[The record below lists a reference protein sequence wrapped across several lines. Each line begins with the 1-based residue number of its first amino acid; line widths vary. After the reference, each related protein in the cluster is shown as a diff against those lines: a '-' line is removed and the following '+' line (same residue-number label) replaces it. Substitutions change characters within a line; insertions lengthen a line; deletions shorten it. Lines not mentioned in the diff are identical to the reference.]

1 MEKEKIWLLMVLN
14 YLIISLTLINY
25 SYSIESPD
33 YRVILQLETDIEIRL
48 YKESLWVSSVVK
60 NPTTFEKSTKDGFHR
75 IYQYIHGANINSSQI
90 MITAPIVTTI
100 FPETHA
106 SDCYVKF
113 YLPAKYEA
121 APPLPKPELNLQF
134 ERWKTQCLAVRK
146 FSGFA
151 EDESINKEIKA
162 LVATLN
168 KILTG
173 KTQILEDTSA
183 FTIAQ
188 YNASFHL
195 SDRLNEVWLNVSGLA
210 IEGCPP
216 S

>member
-1 MEKEKIWLLMVLN
+1 M
-14 YLIISLTLINY
+14 
-25 SYSIESPD
+25 
-33 YRVILQLETDIEIRL
+33 
-48 YKESLWVSSVVK
+48 
-60 NPTTFEKSTKDGFHR
+60 F
-75 IYQYIHGANINSSQI
+75 
-90 MITAPIVTTI
+90 TAPILTSI
-100 FPETHA
+100 SPGTHA

-121 APPLPKPELNLQF
+121 SPPLPRPELNLLF

-151 EDESINKEIKA
+151 LDESISKESKA

-173 KTQILEDTSA
+173 KAQISEDTAA
-183 FTIAQ
+183 FAIAQ

-195 SDRLNEVWLNVSGLA
+195 SGRINEVWLNASGLA
-210 IEGCPP
+210 IEGCP
-216 S
+216 SV